1 MGLAKSSRPGRT
13 AMNVDN
19 QIARIGVDVRVLLCA
34 KYWRSGSP
42 GSCVNEKSFIIR
54 VRVSHHYLG

>member
-1 MGLAKSSRPGRT
+1 
-13 AMNVDN
+13 MNVDN